1 MEEDCVPQA
10 GEEQSEEIKKKK
22 RVGTLREGRKW
33 MTSHVLYIII
43 LCLWVEWEGLPPFSC
58 STIV

>member
-1 MEEDCVPQA
+1 MEEDGVP

-33 MTSHVLYIII
+33 MTSHVLYNNFMFMGGMGRVTS
-43 LCLWVEWEGLPPFSC
+43 LFL
-58 STIV
+58 